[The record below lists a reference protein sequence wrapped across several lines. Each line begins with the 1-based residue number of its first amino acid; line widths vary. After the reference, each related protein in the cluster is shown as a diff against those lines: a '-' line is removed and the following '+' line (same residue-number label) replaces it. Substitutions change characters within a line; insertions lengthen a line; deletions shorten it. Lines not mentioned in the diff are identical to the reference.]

1 MAWSYS
7 SLTAYET
14 CPRRYELTRV
24 TREVVEPQTDATI
37 HGNEVH
43 KALELYVKNEA
54 GMPVKY
60 KQYVP
65 IVDAIKHSEGRKLV
79 EHKWAVNTRLQP
91 VDFASKDAWARGVFD
106 VAILR
111 PNSGVVLDYK
121 TGKPKPDSD
130 QLKLFAAAAFAHWPF
145 VENVK
150 TGYLW
155 LAYNQLEQSDFQRS
169 DAPTIWQEFLAR
181 VTRLEKS
188 LTSGAFPA
196 RPSGLCAK
204 WCPVKQSQCE
214 YSGRTK

>member
-14 CPRRYELTRV
+14 CPRRYKLTRV
-24 TREVVEPQTDATI
+24 TKEVVEPQTDATL

-43 KALELYVKNEA
+43 KALELALRNEA
-54 GMPVKY
+54 ALPPKY
-60 KQYVP
+60 KHYIP
-65 IVDAIKHSEGRKLV
+65 IVDKIKSADGKKLA

-91 VDFASKDAWARGVFD
+91 VPFMSKDAWARGIFD
-106 VAILR
+106 VAILQQK
-111 PNSGVVLDYK
+111 GGIVLDYK
-121 TGKPKPDSD
+121 TGKPKPDHD

-145 VENVK
+145 MENVK

-155 LAYNQLEQSDFQRS
+155 LAYNRTERSDFNQS
-169 DAPTIWQEFLAR
+169 EAPLIWQEFLPR
-181 VTRLEKS
+181 VNRLDKS
-188 LTSGAFPA
+188 LAGGDFPA

-204 WCPVKQSQCE
+204 WCPVPNKLCE